1 MTLTSNI
8 NMKMTLTKKN
18 NDMTLEK
25 RDMNISMG
33 ENDNLV
39 INNNHDILISYNLVN
54 LTKILINTWHT
65 NLITL
70 QEQFMLT
77 PFCNKHE

>member
-1 MTLTSNI
+1 MTVV
-8 NMKMTLTKKN
+8 
-18 NDMTLEK
+18 K
-25 RDMNISMG
+25 REMNISMG

-77 PFCNKHE
+77 PFCNKHEWKSML

>member
-1 MTLTSNI
+1 MTLV
-8 NMKMTLTKKN
+8 
-18 NDMTLEK
+18 K

-54 LTKILINTWHT
+54 LTKILINT
-65 NLITL
+65 
-70 QEQFMLT
+70 
-77 PFCNKHE
+77 